1 MVLLKTQRM
10 KDLLLRARVVL
21 RTSRMKNSHRR
32 LVDYVKKM
40 HEKACR
46 TCSTI
51 VFPYSTNQI
60 VDLWCCRC
68 LCRRHFLHFLVSGTG
83 QHQGLRMR
91 KVPSG
96 LMPCNTKEMLARFQE
111 FSEHI
116 RVYWRYRRRLM
127 TK

>member
-1 MVLLKTQRM
+1 M

-21 RTSRMKNSHRR
+21 RTLRMNNARRR
-32 LVDYVKKM
+32 LVDYVKKLDQ
-40 HEKACR
+40 KARC

-51 VFPYSTNQI
+51 IFPHSTNQI
-60 VDLWCCRC
+60 IDLWRYHC
-68 LCRRHFLHFLVSGTG
+68 LCRRHFLHFLVLGTG

-96 LMPCNTKEMLARFQE
+96 LMPCNTKEILARFQE